1 MARRDVY
8 SRWDGTQAAPE
19 LAPDELL
26 EELADDLLYHGD
38 VNAALRRLMEDGFR
52 RSDGRDVK
60 GLRELLE
67 RLRGLRAEAM
77 RRPNLTGAFDQM
89 SAALRDTTSEQ
100 LEAMRQMTADL
111 NRMLEQRAAGE
122 DLDPSF
128 EEFMDRHGDLVPG
141 NPRSLDE
148 FLEQMAQ
155 RMAAMQS
162 VMAAMTPEQRREM
175 NALMESLLESDA
187 GLQSQMQRL
196 ANNLGHFMGGMG
208 GDPMDMTG
216 LSEMTQ
222 RLADIDL
229 LETLL
234 RMAASPGQLADVDLE
249 AAAQLL
255 GEEAAT
261 SLDQLAKLAE
271 QLKAAGLIDQREGRL
286 QLTPR
291 GTRRIGE
298 RALRE
303 MFADLAKDRLG
314 RHESRESGSG
324 HERNFDTK
332 PYEYGDP
339 FNLQIQRTVAN
350 AIRRQGGGVPVK
362 VEPEDFEV
370 ELTESLTRS
379 ATVLMVDLSLSMAL
393 RDNFLGAKKVA
404 VALHSLISSRYP
416 RDYLGIVVFS
426 EVARVIR
433 PAELPEVSW
442 DFVYG
447 TNMAHGLAL
456 SRKLLARQNGTR
468 QILMVTDGE
477 PTAHPLPDGEVFFS
491 YPPAQETIDATLREV
506 MRCTRDDIRINT
518 FMLDATAYLAN
529 FVERMTQMNRG
540 RAFFTDSEALGRYV
554 LVDYLEGKRSASR
567 VA

>member
-1 MARRDVY
+1 MGRRDVY
-8 SRWDGTQAAPE
+8 SRWDGSQAAPE
-19 LAPDELL
+19 LAPDALL
-26 EELADDLLYHGD
+26 DELADDLLYHGD
-38 VNAALRRLMEDGFR
+38 VNAALKRLLQEGFR
-52 RSDGRDVK
+52 RPDGQEIQ

-67 RLRGLRAEAM
+67 RLRAMRAEAM
-77 RRPNLTGAFDQM
+77 RRPNLTSAFDQM
-89 SAALRDTTSEQ
+89 SAALRDTTPEQ
-100 LEAMRQMTADL
+100 LQAMRDMTSDL
-111 NRMLEQRAAGE
+111 NQMLEQRAAGQ

-128 EEFMDRHGDLVPG
+128 EEFMDRHGDLIPG
-141 NPRSLDE
+141 NPRTLDE
-148 FLEQMAQ
+148 LLQQIAQ
-155 RMAAMQS
+155 RMAAMQA
-162 VMAAMTPEQRREM
+162 VMAAMTPEQRAQM
-175 NALMESLLESDA
+175 NELMESLLASDA
-187 GLQSQMQRL
+187 GLQWQMERL
-196 ANNLGHFMGGMG
+196 AGNLGQFMEGMG
-208 GDPMDMTG
+208 GDPLDLAG

-222 RLADIDL
+222 RLADIDS

-234 RMAASPGQLADVDLE
+234 RMAGSPGPLADVDLDTVE
-249 AAAQLL
+249 RLL
-255 GEEAAT
+255 GEEAAA
-261 SLDQLAKLAE
+261 SLEQLAKLAE
-271 QLKAAGLIDQREGRL
+271 QLKEAGLIEQREGRL

-324 HERNFDTK
+324 HERAFDTK
-332 PYEYGDP
+332 PYEFGDP

-350 AIRRQGGGVPVK
+350 AIRRQGGGVPVNI
-362 VEPEDFEV
+362 EPEDFEV

-379 ATVLMVDLSLSMAL
+379 ATVLMVDLSLSMPM

-404 VALHSLISSRYP
+404 VALHSLISSRFP

-477 PTAHPLPDGEVFFS
+477 PTAHPLANGEVFFS

-506 MRCTRDDIRINT
+506 VRCTRDDIRINT
-518 FMLDATAYLAN
+518 FMLDASPYLAR

-540 RAFFTDSEALGRYV
+540 RAFFTDAESLGRYV
-554 LVDYLEGKRSASR
+554 LVDYLEGKRAASR

>member
-1 MARRDVY
+1 M
-8 SRWDGTQAAPE
+8 
-19 LAPDELL
+19 
-26 EELADDLLYHGD
+26 
-38 VNAALRRLMEDGFR
+38 
-52 RSDGRDVK
+52 
-60 GLRELLE
+60 E
-67 RLRGLRAEAM
+67 RL
-77 RRPNLTGAFDQM
+77 
-89 SAALRDTTSEQ
+89 
-100 LEAMRQMTADL
+100 
-111 NRMLEQRAAGE
+111 AG
-122 DLDPSF
+122 
-128 EEFMDRHGDLVPG
+128 
-141 NPRSLDE
+141 
-148 FLEQMAQ
+148 
-155 RMAAMQS
+155 
-162 VMAAMTPEQRREM
+162 
-175 NALMESLLESDA
+175 
-187 GLQSQMQRL
+187 
-196 ANNLGHFMGGMG
+196 NLGQVMGGMG
-208 GDPMDMTG
+208 GDPMDLAG

-222 RLADIDL
+222 RLADIDS

-234 RMAASPGQLADVDLE
+234 RMAGSPGPLADVDLDVAE
-249 AAAQLL
+249 RLL
-255 GEEAAT
+255 GEEAAA
-261 SLDQLAKLAE
+261 SLEQLAKLAE
-271 QLKAAGLIDQREGRL
+271 QLKAAGLIEQREGRL

-324 HERNFDTK
+324 HERVFDTK
-332 PYEYGDP
+332 PYEFGDP

-350 AIRRQGGGVPVK
+350 AIRRQGGGVPVNI
-362 VEPEDFEV
+362 EPQDFEV

-379 ATVLMVDLSLSMAL
+379 ATVLMVDLSLSMPM

-404 VALHSLISSRYP
+404 VALHSLISSRFP

-456 SRKLLARQNGTR
+456 SRQLLARQNGTR

-477 PTAHPLPDGEVFFS
+477 PTAHPLPNGEVFFS
-491 YPPAQETIDATLREV
+491 YPPAQETIDTTLREV
-506 MRCTRDDIRINT
+506 VRCTRDDIRINT
-518 FMLDATAYLAN
+518 FMLDASPYLAR

-540 RAFFTDSEALGRYV
+540 RAFFTDSESLGRYV
-554 LVDYLEGKRSASR
+554 LVDYLEGKRAASR

>member
-1 MARRDVY
+1 MARRDFY

-19 LAPDELL
+19 LAPDALL
-26 EELADDLLYHGD
+26 DELADDLLYHGD
-38 VNAALRRLMEDGFR
+38 VNAALRRLLQDGFR
-52 RSDGRDVK
+52 RPDGQEIK
-60 GLRELLE
+60 GLREMLE
-67 RLRGLRAEAM
+67 RLRAMRAEAM
-77 RRPNLTGAFDQM
+77 RRPNLTSAFDQM
-89 SAALRDTTSEQ
+89 AAALRDTSPEQ
-100 LEAMRQMTADL
+100 LQAMRDMTSDL
-111 NRMLEQRAAGE
+111 NQMLEQRAAGE
-122 DLDPSF
+122 ELDPSF
-128 EEFMDRHGDLVPG
+128 DEFMERHGDLVPG

-148 FLEQMAQ
+148 LLEQMAQ
-155 RMAAMQS
+155 RMAAMQA
-162 VMAAMTPEQRREM
+162 VMAAMTPEQRQQM
-175 NALMESLLESDA
+175 NDMMESLLASDA
-187 GLQSQMQRL
+187 ALQWQMERL
-196 ANNLGHFMGGMG
+196 AGNLGQVMGGMG
-208 GDPMDMTG
+208 GDPMDLAG

-222 RLADIDL
+222 RLADIDS

-234 RMAASPGQLADVDLE
+234 RMAGSPGPLADVDLDVAE
-249 AAAQLL
+249 RLL
-255 GEEAAT
+255 GEEAAA
-261 SLDQLAKLAE
+261 SLEQLAKLAE
-271 QLKAAGLIDQREGRL
+271 QLKAAGLIEQREGRL

-324 HERNFDTK
+324 HERVFDTK
-332 PYEYGDP
+332 PYEFGDP

-350 AIRRQGGGVPVK
+350 AIRRQGGGVPVNI
-362 VEPEDFEV
+362 EPQDFEV

-379 ATVLMVDLSLSMAL
+379 ATVLMVDLSLSMPM

-404 VALHSLISSRYP
+404 VALHSLISSRFP

-456 SRKLLARQNGTR
+456 SRQLLARQNGTR

-477 PTAHPLPDGEVFFS
+477 PTAHPLSNGEVFFS

-506 MRCTRDDIRINT
+506 VRCTRDDIRINT
-518 FMLDATAYLAN
+518 FMLDASPYLAR

-540 RAFFTDSEALGRYV
+540 RAFFTDSESLGRYV
-554 LVDYLEGKRSASR
+554 LVDYLEGKRAASR

>member
-1 MARRDVY
+1 MPRRDVY
-8 SRWDGTQAAPE
+8 SRWDGTQAGPA
-19 LAPDELL
+19 LAPDGLL
-26 EELADDLLYHGD
+26 DELADDLLYHGD
-38 VNAALRRLMEDGFR
+38 VNAALRRVLQEGFR
-52 RSDGRDVK
+52 RPDGRKVQ
-60 GLRELLE
+60 GLKELLD
-67 RLRGLRAEAM
+67 RLRAMRADTM
-77 RRPNLTGAFDQM
+77 RRPNLTSAFDQM
-89 SAALRDTTSEQ
+89 AAALRDTTPQQ
-100 LEAMRQMTADL
+100 LQAMREMTADL

-122 DLDPSF
+122 ELDPSF
-128 EEFMDRHGDLVPG
+128 DDFMDKHGDLIPG

-148 FLEQMAQ
+148 LLDHIAQ
-155 RMAAMQS
+155 RMAAMQQ
-162 VMAAMTPEQRREM
+162 VLAAMTPEQRRQMNEM
-175 NALMESLLESDA
+175 MESLLASDSA
-187 GLQSQMQRL
+187 LQSQMQRL
-196 ANNLGHFMGGMG
+196 AQNLGMFMEGMA
-208 GDPMDMTG
+208 DPLDLAG
-216 LSEMTQ
+216 LSDMTQ
-222 RLADIDL
+222 RLADIDS

-234 RMAASPGQLADVDLE
+234 RMAGSPGPLADVDLDVAE
-249 AAAQLL
+249 RLL
-255 GEEAAT
+255 GEEAAA
-261 SLDQLAKLAE
+261 SLEQLAKLAE
-271 QLKAAGLIDQREGRL
+271 QLKEAGLIEQREGRL

-303 MFADLAKDRLG
+303 MFADLSKDRLG
-314 RHESRESGSG
+314 RHESRESGTG

-332 PYEYGDP
+332 PYEFGDP

-362 VEPEDFEV
+362 VEPGDFEI

-379 ATVLMVDLSLSMAL
+379 ATVLMVDLSLSMPM

-404 VALHSLISSRYP
+404 VALHALISSRFP

-456 SRKLLARQNGTR
+456 SRRLLAGQNGTR

-477 PTAHPLPDGEVFFS
+477 PTAHPLSNGEVFFS

-506 MRCTRDDIRINT
+506 VRCTRDGVRINT
-518 FMLDATAYLAN
+518 FMLDASPYLAR

-540 RAFFTDSEALGRYV
+540 RAFFTDSESLGRYV

-567 VA
+567 VG

>member
-1 MARRDVY
+1 MGRRDRY

-19 LAPDELL
+19 LAPDALL
-26 EELADDLLYHGD
+26 DELADDLLSHGD
-38 VNAALRRLMEDGFR
+38 VNAALRRLLQEGFR
-52 RSDGRDVK
+52 RPDGQEIQ
-60 GLRELLE
+60 GLRRLLE
-67 RLRGLRAEAM
+67 RLRAMRAEAM

-89 SAALRDTTSEQ
+89 GAALRDTTPEQ
-100 LEAMRQMTADL
+100 LQAMREMTADL
-111 NRMLEQRAAGE
+111 NQMLEQRAAGE
-122 DLDPSF
+122 ELDPSF
-128 EEFMDRHGDLVPG
+128 EDFMERHGDLIPG
-141 NPRSLDE
+141 NPRSLDD
-148 FLEQMAQ
+148 LLDQMAQ

-162 VMAAMTPEQRREM
+162 VMAAMTEEQRQQLSE
-175 NALMESLLESDA
+175 LMESLLASDA
-187 GLQSQMQRL
+187 GLQWQMERL
-196 ANNLGHFMGGMG
+196 AGNLGQALEGMG
-208 GDPMDMTG
+208 GDPIDLAG
-216 LSEMTQ
+216 LSQMTQ
-222 RLADIDL
+222 RLADIDS

-234 RMAASPGQLADVDLE
+234 RLANSPGTLADVDLDVAE
-249 AAAQLL
+249 RLL
-255 GEEAAT
+255 GEEAAA
-261 SLDQLAKLAE
+261 SLEQLARLAE
-271 QLKAAGLIDQREGRL
+271 QLKAAGLIEQREGRL

-303 MFADLAKDRLG
+303 MFADLTKDKLG
-314 RHESRESGSG
+314 RHESRESGFG
-324 HERNFDTK
+324 HERDFDTK
-332 PYEYGDP
+332 PYEFGDP

-350 AIRRQGGGVPVK
+350 AIRRQGGGVPVR
-362 VEPEDFEV
+362 VAPEDFEV

-379 ATVLMVDLSLSMAL
+379 ATVLMVDLSLSMPM

-404 VALHSLISSRYP
+404 VALHSLISSRFP

-456 SRKLLARQNGTR
+456 SRRLLAGQNGTR

-477 PTAHPLPDGEVFFS
+477 PTAHPLPNGEVFFS

-506 MRCTRDDIRINT
+506 VRCTRDDIRINT
-518 FMLDATAYLAN
+518 FMLDASPYLAK

-540 RAFFTDSEALGRYV
+540 RAFFTDSESLGRYV